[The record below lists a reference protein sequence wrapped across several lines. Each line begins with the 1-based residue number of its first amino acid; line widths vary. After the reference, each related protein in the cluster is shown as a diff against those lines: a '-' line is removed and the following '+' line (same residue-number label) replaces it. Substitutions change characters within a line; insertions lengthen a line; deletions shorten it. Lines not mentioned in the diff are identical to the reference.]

1 MTTQVGIMVLG
12 KVGSELVL
20 LLQNYCLSKN
30 ISLTIQPFS
39 FTAIQS
45 VPKTQVALVL
55 IPISLIAGQANNE
68 KIAFLKQRVIGSR
81 HVRVCVL
88 PDEKC
93 STVNLEVP
101 DWMTQVLN
109 NPLETAMLDDC
120 LNEASAN
127 GAAYAPSRNKA
138 AVGGVSQSIFNVSLN
153 AAQKPSNKTVDEL
166 KCPSDYCVGFKLDRR
181 NRCLVINGK
190 CIYLTPKEFE
200 LIKLLLT
207 DVNRIFLVDE
217 IIKHLWPENRRATRA
232 DLYQYM
238 HLLRKKVE
246 KDYNHPQWLMN
257 VKGCGYKLNLG

>member
-1 MTTQVGIMVLG
+1 MATQAGIMVLG
-12 KVGSELVL
+12 KVGGEFVL
-20 LLQNYCLSKN
+20 LLQHYCLSKN

-45 VPKTQVALVL
+45 IPTAQVTLVF
-55 IPISLIAGQANNE
+55 IPISLIAGRANNE
-68 KIAFLKQRVIGSR
+68 KIAFLKQRVTGSSR
-81 HVRVCVL
+81 VLVCVL
-88 PDEKC
+88 PDGKSSAE
-93 STVNLEVP
+93 NLAMP
-101 DWMTQVLN
+101 DWMTKVFN

-120 LNEASAN
+120 LNAALAN
-127 GAAYAPSRNKA
+127 GLERVSSRSKA
-138 AVGGVSQSIFNVSLN
+138 SVSDFCRLTFDVSHNV
-153 AAQKPSNKTVDEL
+153 AQKPSDKTGDEL
-166 KCPSDYCVGFKLDRR
+166 DYPPDCCVGFKLDRR

-190 CIYLTPKEFE
+190 LIYLTPKEFE

-217 IIKHLWPENRRATRA
+217 IVKHLWPENRRATRA